1 MTEAVGFQYHQEDFI
16 AETGLDFSFMFVLF
30 AGVLGYEATEQ
41 DSAEYAEH
49 IGDPDFPVFADGD
62 KLLHDVTPMNG
73 ESHPEVCAIGPD
85 MKILECWSGHGS
97 VQTAL
102 DKIRETAGL

>member
-62 KLLHDVTPMNG
+62 KLLYDVTPMNG
-73 ESHPEVCAIGPD
+73 ESPRGLRHWTRHEDPRVLERTRIGPD
-85 MKILECWSGHGS
+85 GS
-97 VQTAL
+97 
-102 DKIRETAGL
+102 R

>member
-1 MTEAVGFQYHQEDFI
+1 
-16 AETGLDFSFMFVLF
+16 MFVLF

-41 DSAEYAEH
+41 DPADCSAH
-49 IGDPDFPVFADGD
+49 RRPRLPGLNGD
-62 KLLHDVTPMNG
+62 KLLYDVTPMNG
-73 ESHPEVCAIGPD
+73 ESHPELCAIGPD
-85 MKILECWSGHGS
+85 MKILECWSGHGT